1 MKSTKSRNGRLGGVD
16 EPEDSVR
23 VVWNTVGLFQP
34 YMLNVVWTSPVCPGS
49 YYAGAACLWR
59 VLHCAVLAGAAMT
72 VSCVPAPCLYC
83 EDVLVIFPGI
93 TSKHWPSLSEK

>member
-1 MKSTKSRNGRLGGVD
+1 MGGWEEWMNLRTLLEWSGTLWD
-16 EPEDSVR
+16 YFSL
-23 VVWNTVGLFQP
+23 TL

-59 VLHCAVLAGAAMT
+59 VLHCAVLAGATMT

-83 EDVLVIFPGI
+83 EDVLVIFPGL